1 MVLPMPIFVC
11 SGDVWKVLVEG
22 IEVDTCSI
30 STSTELGCDM

>member
-1 MVLPMPIFVC
+1 MPIFVG

-30 STSTELGCDM
+30 STSTELGRDV